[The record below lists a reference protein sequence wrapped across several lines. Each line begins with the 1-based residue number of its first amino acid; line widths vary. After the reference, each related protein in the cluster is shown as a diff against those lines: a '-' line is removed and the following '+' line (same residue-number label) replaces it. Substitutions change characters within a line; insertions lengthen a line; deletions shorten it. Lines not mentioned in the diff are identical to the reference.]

1 MEGNNFRKIF
11 DSLASRTVLALL
23 GVVGTIITVYAF
35 LQEKKVDLRYEIIAN
50 TNVLDFNADIS
61 KLEVIYDSTNLKQT
75 KENLRIYTIR
85 VINKGDQNIIKE
97 YYDENE
103 PVGIKLSS
111 GKIIEQPQLIQTS
124 NDYLARN
131 VKFLNFQKDKVVFS
145 QVILEQGE
153 YFTIKL
159 LVLHKTDSIP
169 NILSFGKIA
178 GQRKIEVI
186 NSIDTK
192 KEDSFL
198 IKVFD
203 GNIWVQLLRL
213 LSYLLAAVLIII
225 LTVKT
230 SEKIDDTRNKKR
242 RRRRI
247 EEFKNLK
254 DYEYTRM
261 DDAIF
266 DRYKISDSHSFQRMK
281 HLLKDELE
289 LNRSYKVLTEKLSSK
304 EYRRFRRFD
313 NNNLIDQIEPEDFS
327 VINEM
332 IKDGIIFKE
341 QEKLVINQAMK
352 DTLEK
357 FISFLKEKKEYNRK
371 KFYPINEIE
380 LREKYLNTIDESETT
395 EGGKIS

>member
-1 MEGNNFRKIF
+1 MAGYSFRKMF
-11 DSLASRTVLALL
+11 DSLASRTFLALL

-35 LQEKKVDLRYEIIAN
+35 LQEKKVDLRYEIVAN

-61 KLEVIYDSTNLKQT
+61 KLEVTYDSTNLKQT

-85 VINKGDQNIIKE
+85 IINKGDQNIIKE

-103 PVGIKLSS
+103 PIGIKISS

-131 VKFLNFQKDKVVFS
+131 VKFTNLQNDKVNFS

-159 LVLHKTDSIP
+159 LVLHKTGSIP

-178 GQRKIEVI
+178 GQKKIDVV
-186 NSIDTK
+186 NSIDAK
-192 KEDSFL
+192 KDDSFL
-198 IKVFD
+198 IKAFS
-203 GNIWVQLLRL
+203 GNFWVQLLRL
-213 LSYLLAAVLIII
+213 FSYLLGAVLIII
-225 LTVKT
+225 IIVTT
-230 SEKIDDTRNKKR
+230 SEKIDDVRNKNR
-242 RRRRI
+242 RIRRI

-254 DYEYTRM
+254 SYEYTRM

-266 DRYKISDSHSFQRMK
+266 DRYKANDSHSFQRMK
-281 HLLKDELE
+281 YLLKNEDELNKNYQI
-289 LNRSYKVLTEKLSSK
+289 LKEKLRSK
-304 EYRRFRRFD
+304 EFRRFRHFD
-313 NNNLIDQIEPEDFS
+313 NNLSDTIEPEDFS

-332 IKDGIIFKE
+332 ITDGILFKE

-352 DTLEK
+352 DTLDK
-357 FISFLKEKKEYNRK
+357 FISFLKEKKEYHRRN
-371 KFYPINEIE
+371 FFPISEIE
-380 LREKYLNTIDESETT
+380 LNEKYYNSDEESDDSGEKQ
-395 EGGKIS
+395 EL

>member
-1 MEGNNFRKIF
+1 MAGYSFRKMF
-11 DSLASRTVLALL
+11 DSLASRTFLALL

-35 LQEKKVDLRYEIIAN
+35 LQEKKVDLRYEIVAN

-61 KLEVIYDSTNLKQT
+61 KLEVTYDSTNLKQT

-85 VINKGDQNIIKE
+85 IINKGDQNIIKE

-103 PVGIKLSS
+103 PIGVKISS

-131 VKFLNFQKDKVVFS
+131 VKFTNLQNDRVNFS

-159 LVLHKTDSIP
+159 LVLHKTGSIP

-178 GQRKIEVI
+178 GQKKIDVV

-192 KEDSFL
+192 KDDSFL
-198 IKVFD
+198 IKVFS
-203 GNIWVQLLRL
+203 GNFWVQLLRL
-213 LSYLLAAVLIII
+213 FSYLLGAVLIII
-225 LTVKT
+225 TIVST
-230 SEKIDDTRNKKR
+230 SEKIDDNRNKNR
-242 RRRRI
+242 RIRRI

-254 DYEYTRM
+254 SYEYTRM

-266 DRYKISDSHSFQRMK
+266 DRYRASDSQSFQRMK
-281 HLLKDELE
+281 HLLKNEDEL
-289 LNRSYKVLTEKLSSK
+289 NKNYKALKEKLSSK
-304 EYRRFRRFD
+304 EYKRFRHFD
-313 NNNLIDQIEPEDFS
+313 NNLSGAIEPEDFS

-332 IKDGIIFKE
+332 ITDGILFKE

-352 DTLEK
+352 DTLDK
-357 FISFLKEKKEYNRK
+357 FISFLKDKQEYHRRKFFPISEIELKEKYFNSDEELDDSEEKKE
-371 KFYPINEIE
+371 
-380 LREKYLNTIDESETT
+380 S
-395 EGGKIS
+395 